1 MRDSKLAKVRALAGC
16 EPGGSEAILTDISII
31 SGLNAIAGSYDAVI
45 CDIWGVLHDGTRVYP
60 AAAEALKNFRDQQ
73 GRVVLLSN
81 APRPPADT
89 ARQLAGMGMP
99 EGCYDAIVTSGG
111 ASRDDLT
118 ARSAKGRVKLLHIG
132 PPRDKPIYNGLDVE
146 LTGADEADV
155 MLLTGLD
162 DHDTQTPEDYA
173 DILAT
178 AKKHNLTALCANPDI
193 MVPIGD
199 KIVYC
204 AGAVARA
211 YEQIGGKVVYYGKPY
226 LPVYEMALQA
236 AQSQKKVLAI
246 GDALETDIAG
256 AARAG
261 LDALFIAS
269 GLHAR
274 EVGALTDA
282 SVSAFF
288 APHQTTVRAAIDMLR
303 W

>member
-1 MRDSKLAKVRALAGC
+1 M
-16 EPGGSEAILTDISII
+16 TDIPII
-31 SGLNAIAGSYDAVI
+31 SGLNAIAGTYDAII
-45 CDIWGVLHDGTRVYP
+45 CDVWGVLHDGTRVYP
-60 AAAEALKNFRDQQ
+60 AAAEALKNFRDHH

-81 APRPPADT
+81 APRPPVDT
-89 ARQLAGMGMP
+89 ARQLATMGMP

-111 ASRDDLT
+111 ASREDLT
-118 ARSAKGRVKLLHIG
+118 RRTVHGPVKLLHIG
-132 PPRDKPIYNGLDVE
+132 PPRDKPIYNGLNVI
-146 LTGADEADV
+146 LTGAEDADV

-162 DHDTQTPEDYA
+162 DHDTQTPDDYA

-193 MVPIGD
+193 LVPIGD

-211 YEQIGGKVVYYGKPY
+211 YEQIGGKVIYYGKPY
-226 LPVYEMALQA
+226 MPVYEMALEA
-236 AQSQKKVLAI
+236 AQSKKKVLAI

-274 EVGALTDA
+274 DIGTLTDA

-288 APHQTTVRAAIDMLR
+288 APHQTTVRATIDMLR